1 MVTLSV
7 ISVLGK
13 VKILIFFDVDV
24 EQDAQITWGKT
35 ILWFKI
41 QIWSQIEV
49 G

>member
-13 VKILIFFDVDV
+13 VEILIFFDVDV
-24 EQDAQITWGKT
+24 EQDAQITWENT

-41 QIWSQIEV
+41 QILSQIEV
-49 G
+49 A